1 MNCSLAQTLEVIGE
15 RWTLLILRDAFFG
28 VRRFDDF
35 QSDLGIARNILAARL
50 KRLVDEGILER
61 RPGEGGR
68 SEYVLTDRGLD
79 LQPVLLSM
87 THWGDKH
94 KPHAKGKRV
103 VFVDRATNQPIAPMS
118 ARAAD
123 GRALA
128 PREIKGIAGPALS
141 KRRGSRA
148 LPSAIEAKR
157 SSRSPPLRATRS
169 GAKSD

>member
-35 QSDLGIARNILAARL
+35 QRDLGIARNILAARL
-50 KRLVDEGILER
+50 KRLVGEGILER
-61 RPGEGGR
+61 RRGEDGR

-94 KPHAKGKRV
+94 KPHPKGKRV

-118 ARAAD
+118 ARSAD

-128 PREIKGIAGPALS
+128 PREIKGMAGPALS
-141 KRRGSRA
+141 ARRG
-148 LPSAIEAKR
+148 
-157 SSRSPPLRATRS
+157 PLATRPGEEARS
-169 GAKSD
+169 RRPSRRSASQRSDQSR